1 LLALVAGCLLL
12 VALICYRFG
21 GEPGGFA
28 KTCAAIAIIAIIA
41 FTLTILVLLA
51 QAYLAALRPIWLK
64 LPDTRRTG
72 KTNLVRPKSVV
83 RKANAGRR
91 KGG

>member
-28 KTCAAIAIIAIIA
+28 KTCAAIAIIAI
-41 FTLTILVLLA
+41 TLTILVLLA

>member
-1 LLALVAGCLLL
+1 LPALVAGCLLL
-12 VALICYRFG
+12 VALSCYRFG

-28 KTCAAIAIIAIIA
+28 KTCGAIAIIAI
-41 FTLTILVLLA
+41 TLTILVLLA